1 MDPPLSPAYSDA
13 STTST
18 PTPTPWTTRFPKLEI
33 LSRDAPH
40 TFTPPTK
47 RINEGPDVAHFLTSQ
62 AYRDIGIFILQLNR
76 AMLPR
81 QQPVPIP
88 AGPSPTPPPPQ
99 PNYAVVRTFPLDAPR
114 EDPEV
119 VRDLQQ
125 LLKQVE
131 KIIDDAPL
139 DPGPRRFGNVG
150 FRIWHVVLQERA
162 RNLLRKYLPQSV
174 VEGHDGAAMEEVTAY
189 FLGGFGS
196 AQRLDYGTGHELSFL
211 AFLGCLWKLG
221 AFQGGE
227 DEYEA
232 VERSIVLG
240 VIEP

>member
-1 MDPPLSPAYSDA
+1 MV
-13 STTST
+13 
-18 PTPTPWTTRFPKLEI
+18 R
-33 LSRDAPH
+33 
-40 TFTPPTK
+40 
-47 RINEGPDVAHFLTSQ
+47 N
-62 AYRDIGIFILQLNR
+62 LQ
-76 AMLPR
+76 
-81 QQPVPIP
+81 
-88 AGPSPTPPPPQ
+88 
-99 PNYAVVRTFPLDAPR
+99 
-114 EDPEV
+114 E
-119 VRDLQQ
+119 

-150 FRIWHVVLQERA
+150 FRTWHVVLQERA
-162 RNLLRKYLPQSV
+162 GKLLREYLPRGV
-174 VEGHDGAAMEEVTAY
+174 VEGDDAAAMEEVTAY

-221 AFQGGE
+221 AFQGSAEGDAHE
-227 DEYEA
+227 GGDVPGA